1 MVVGLVTIQ
10 LQIPASSSLKDKRQV
25 LRSVITRVR
34 QEFNVSIAEVALQ
47 DSHQLVTLAAVC
59 VSPDRAYV
67 QGLME
72 RTVQFIAGAHNGL
85 VLLDYETELI

>member
-1 MVVGLVTIQ
+1 MVVGLVTLQ

-25 LRSVITRVR
+25 LRSVIARVHR
-34 QEFNVSIAEVALQ
+34 EFNVSIAEVDQQ
-47 DSHQLVTLAAVC
+47 DNHQLATLALAC
-59 VSPDRAYV
+59 VSSDRPYL

-72 RTVQFIAGAHNGL
+72 RAVQFIARAHDGL